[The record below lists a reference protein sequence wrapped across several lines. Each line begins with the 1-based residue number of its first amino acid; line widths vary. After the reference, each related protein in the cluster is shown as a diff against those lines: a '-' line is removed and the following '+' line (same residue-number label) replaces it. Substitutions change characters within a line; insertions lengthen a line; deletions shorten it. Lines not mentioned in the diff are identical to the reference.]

1 MSNTL
6 TIIAKIEAKQ
16 ENLTLVKA
24 EALKLIEATLKE
36 NGCIQY
42 DLHQDNENPCVFMF
56 FENWEN
62 QELWETH
69 MQSSHLKDFVA
80 STEGLLVDLTIYQ
93 MNKIN

>member
-16 ENLTLVKA
+16 ENLTQVKA
-24 EALKLIEATLKE
+24 EALKLIEPTLKE

-56 FENWEN
+56 VENWKN
-62 QELWETH
+62 KELWETH